1 MTDDNKLNADI
12 ADHCENIESVLT
24 KINESVAYLR
34 QNFESME
41 HKGIILGQLMS
52 INKNLEN
59 VEDELQFICK
69 DQQKVF
75 EWRYEDIE
83 HFEKRMRD
91 LKKSNQKNTLIIE
104 RVHHPNPFDD

>member
-1 MTDDNKLNADI
+1 MTENKVNADI
-12 ADHCENIESVLT
+12 TDYCKNIEKTLT
-24 KINESVAYLR
+24 KINESIAYLK

-41 HKGIILGQLMS
+41 HKKIILGQLMS

-59 VEDELQFICK
+59 VDDEIRFICK

-83 HFEKRMRD
+83 HFEKRIQD
-91 LKKSNQKNTLIIE
+91 LKEFNHKNTLIIE
-104 RVHHPNPFDD
+104 RIHHPNPFDD